1 MPARTSRRNP
11 VTLILAGAVCISF
24 SGIWVSLSGVAPTL
38 SAFYRV
44 FFGSLFLA
52 IACLLRDEFQH
63 PSLKTI
69 PLSILCGL
77 CFAVNLSC
85 WHASI
90 IFIGPGLATIISNFQ
105 VFVLALV
112 SLVVFGEKMRP
123 IFFVS
128 LPLAFFG
135 LFQIIGFDWS
145 SLPDSYQTGVYLGL
159 ATALLYSTFLLI
171 LRKIQQVQ
179 RSLSFFFS
187 LLLVSLSATF
197 FLGAATWWAGDSF
210 RVSGLI
216 PLGSLLCLGLF
227 SQTIGWSLIANSLP
241 RVSPAVTGLVLLL
254 QPALAFIWD
263 VMFFARPTSADQ
275 WLGVAVTLT
284 AIYLGMTAARA
295 PSTKP
300 AVVRSDHDIRALAKS
315 RQESYSDDR
324 EGTEGKA
331 NNNRQDAN

>member
-1 MPARTSRRNP
+1 MPGTDNLRNP
-11 VTLILAGAVCISF
+11 ATMILAGAVCISF
-24 SGIWVSLSGVAPTL
+24 SGIWVNLSGTAPTV

-52 IACLLRDEFQH
+52 VACLLRDEFER
-63 PSLKTI
+63 PSRNTI
-69 PLSILCGL
+69 LLTVLCGL

-90 IFIGPGLATIISNFQ
+90 FFIGPGLATILSNFQ
-105 VFVLALV
+105 VFVMALV
-112 SLVVFGEKMRP
+112 SLVVFGEKIRP

-128 LPLAFFG
+128 LPLAFLG

-145 SLPDSYQTGVYLGL
+145 ALPENYRTGVYLGL
-159 ATALLYSTFLLI
+159 ATALLYSAFLLI

-187 LLLVSLSATF
+187 LLLVSLSASF
-197 FLGAATWWAGDSF
+197 FLGAATWWTTASF

-216 PLGSLLCLGLF
+216 PIGSLLCLGLF
-227 SQTIGWSLIANSLP
+227 SQTIGWSCIANSLP

-263 VMFFARPTSADQ
+263 VLFFARPTSAEQ
-275 WLGVAVTLT
+275 WLGVGVTLA
-284 AIYLGMTAARA
+284 AIYLGMTGARA
-295 PSTKP
+295 PRYEK
-300 AVVRSDHDIRALAKS
+300 RFR
-315 RQESYSDDR
+315 
-324 EGTEGKA
+324 
-331 NNNRQDAN
+331 